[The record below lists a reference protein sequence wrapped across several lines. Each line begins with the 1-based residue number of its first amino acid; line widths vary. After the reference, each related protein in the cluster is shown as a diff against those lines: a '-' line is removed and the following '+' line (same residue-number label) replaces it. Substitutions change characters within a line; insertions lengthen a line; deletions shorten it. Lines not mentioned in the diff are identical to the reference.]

1 MGLVIKST
9 SSTDELKVDATSN
22 AARVTSYKTDGTSVY
37 APYIGAY
44 CTKLEIIPTT
54 LASGTTYFSM
64 RNLGA
69 KSVHIQRIL
78 MNTSFIGV
86 AAGTRS
92 IFEISRFSTA
102 TPSTGTTQAVIK
114 KNNNYPTSNVTDIR
128 FNAGGLTTTNV
139 VFEAPL
145 TLIGVTS
152 QLSYQV
158 TLDFQY
164 PEEADKRFV
173 LASGEGLCIR
183 ANTAIVSGAAI
194 LGQIDWDEL

>member
-1 MGLVIKST
+1 MSVIKDGNGKSDQL
-9 SSTDELKVDATSN
+9 SIDSVSK

-64 RNLGA
+64 INLGA

-78 MNTSFIGV
+78 MNTSFIGI
-86 AAGTRS
+86 AAATRS

-102 TPSTGTTQAVIK
+102 TPSTGTTQMSIK
-114 KNNNYPTSNVTDIR
+114 KNNNYPASNVTDIR

-139 VFEAPL
+139 VFEAPF
-145 TLIGVTS
+145 TLIGVSS
-152 QLSYQV
+152 QLSYQI

-164 PEEADKRFV
+164 LEEADNRFV
-173 LASGEGLCIR
+173 LAPGEGLCIR